1 MIPRALDP
9 TLVGLSLSSL
19 LQPLFP
25 ARDRRRQAREGG
37 VEFVVIDDDA
47 AESVRATVHGDDSHD
62 VLLRFEPPQNF
73 SASCTC
79 PLFRRTGSC
88 RHVWAVV
95 REVDERGL
103 AIGNTASTVEGD
115 PLYSALDPRKE
126 LWKARLDAVKDKMLE
141 AVPDP
146 WDGLVVRRP
155 KEGIEILYILDV
167 DDTKSGRGLVLRPFW
182 RERQRNHRWSR
193 RKPMDP
199 ENEDCP
205 TLDDPLDRR
214 IFRGLR
220 GARRS
225 AWSPTAHLTS
235 FGGSG
240 AYWLDDA
247 ECELLLPILGAT
259 KRAFLHY
266 GGEDEPEALVMD
278 EGEPWRFGV
287 RLEKDDGTQRARVC
301 FTDAGIADG
310 VNLDHV
316 YACMYVCMYACMHA
330 CARYRCRHRR
340 WYQP

>member
-146 WDGLVVRRP
+146 WDGLVLSL
-155 KEGIEILYILDV
+155 IHI
-167 DDTKSGRGLVLRPFW
+167 
-182 RERQRNHRWSR
+182 
-193 RKPMDP
+193 
-199 ENEDCP
+199 
-205 TLDDPLDRR
+205 
-214 IFRGLR
+214 
-220 GARRS
+220 
-225 AWSPTAHLTS
+225 
-235 FGGSG
+235 
-240 AYWLDDA
+240 
-247 ECELLLPILGAT
+247 
-259 KRAFLHY
+259 
-266 GGEDEPEALVMD
+266 
-278 EGEPWRFGV
+278 
-287 RLEKDDGTQRARVC
+287 
-301 FTDAGIADG
+301 
-310 VNLDHV
+310 
-316 YACMYVCMYACMHA
+316 
-330 CARYRCRHRR
+330 
-340 WYQP
+340 